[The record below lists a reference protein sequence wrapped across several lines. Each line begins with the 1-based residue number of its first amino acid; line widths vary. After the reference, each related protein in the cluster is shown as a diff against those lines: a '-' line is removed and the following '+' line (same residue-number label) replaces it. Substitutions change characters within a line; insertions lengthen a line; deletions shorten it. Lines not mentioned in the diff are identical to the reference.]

1 MSRGIEAGI
10 ADVEKYAADNSKG
23 YELAGRDYDIGTDCS
38 GLARRYAAKVEGVPL
53 NQYPDFSTRSMRKT
67 LQKRGWKVIKFS
79 VSAMKR
85 GDLLLKEIPGG
96 TGHVVVYIGDMRII
110 GAEGNWD
117 GKRGDG
123 DGTEICERNYY
134 TYGYNY
140 ILRWDDEAV
149 TDEDIEKIAD
159 RVAAKIITGTPIDG
173 NNLYN
178 RVLGIDNLTQANYK
192 ELHRTDDPTGRGK
205 EMTTH
210 EHVKWIGASQQD
222 IIEKLDDIKAGVDS
236 IGVLV
241 SKD

>member
-1 MSRGIEAGI
+1 MSSGIEAGI
-10 ADVEKYAADNSKG
+10 ADIEKYAADNSKG

-53 NQYPDFSTRSMRKT
+53 SKYPDFSTRSMRKT

-117 GKRGDG
+117 NKHGDG

-140 ILRWDDEAV
+140 ILRWDDDAV
-149 TDEDIEKIAD
+149 TEQDMQRIAD
-159 RVAAKIITGTPIDG
+159 LAADAVWNKVLNDVKARDRLIGTDNAANG
-173 NNLYN
+173 ANNE
-178 RVLGIDNLTQANYK
+178 V
-192 ELHRTDDPTGRGK
+192 HRTDDPTGRGK
-205 EMTTH
+205 EMNTH
-210 EHVKWIGASQQD
+210 DHVKWIAASQQD